1 MLALGLCCPWILSL
15 SRWWREVKLVE
26 VGVKQGEVLVCSAV
40 HTIVEW
46 MVITTARVRL
56 LKVEG
61 FASGWPQLCRVA
73 VPDEDVAHHKALYSV
88 GEEMRLLVCPRDG
101 GINVYSV
108 SGEGV
113 SLLHSTTSSEL
124 ILIGRIAKLSLAGTV
139 CVCAGRLCK
148 CCGVFGS

>member
-1 MLALGLCCPWILSL
+1 M
-15 SRWWREVKLVE
+15 E
-26 VGVKQGEVLVCSAV
+26 GV
-40 HTIVEW
+40 
-46 MVITTARVRL
+46 
-56 LKVEG
+56 
-61 FASGWPQLCRVA
+61 ASGRAKLCRVA

-124 ILIGRIAKLSLAGTV
+124 ILTGRIAKLSLAGTV

>member
-73 VPDEDVAHHKALYSV
+73 VPDEYVAHYKALYSV

-108 SGEGV
+108 SGEGCPC
-113 SLLHSTTSSEL
+113 STQPLVQS
-124 ILIGRIAKLSLAGTV
+124 
-139 CVCAGRLCK
+139 
-148 CCGVFGS
+148 